1 MDNLERYIINNT
13 GDGNRSNMLIRYALI
28 LVDAG
33 FVFDVIRTKV
43 LELNNKL
50 ADKLDESE
58 ITTTILTTT
67 AKAIAKRTP

>member
-1 MDNLERYIINNT
+1 
-13 GDGNRSNMLIRYALI
+13 MLIRYALI

-43 LELNNKL
+43 LELNNKI